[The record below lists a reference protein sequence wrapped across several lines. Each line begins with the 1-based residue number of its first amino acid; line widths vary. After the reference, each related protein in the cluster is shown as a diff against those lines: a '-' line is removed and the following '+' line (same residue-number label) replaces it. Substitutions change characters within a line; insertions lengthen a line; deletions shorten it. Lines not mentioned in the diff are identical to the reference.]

1 MYCNIC
7 IGVLYLQIFNV
18 QNMDWYENLPDSCPP
33 SDAMEPSGESYYRI
47 INSTQ
52 PVNSDFLS
60 YRALN
65 PDKKVFVSECQ
76 AKAISLF
83 TDVESCRVISKLPKF
98 KGKNIY
104 IGELVLT
111 KSDGLI
117 AHTPNK
123 NSTNH
128 YSWWRSEE
136 FDIKTVRLVNE

>member
-1 MYCNIC
+1 
-7 IGVLYLQIFNV
+7 
-18 QNMDWYENLPDSCPP
+18 MDWYENLPDSCPP

-128 YSWWRSEE
+128 YSWWRSKE